1 MIICKCKKDAQRLHH
16 TLAKAAQNNKIKN
29 LLFMGTASKAS
40 ISKMY
45 DLILEKTDWNIEKI
59 RRTSTRP

>member
-1 MIICKCKKDAQRLHH
+1 
-16 TLAKAAQNNKIKN
+16 
-29 LLFMGTASKAS
+29 MGTASKAS